1 MRAALGVLVDEK
13 NEHELPM
20 CACSPESQ
28 LYPRGG
34 ERHFTRTFVTIR
46 GNGLK
51 LKEGRFRLDVRKKHF
66 TTKVVRHC
74 HRLSREAAGAPSLE
88 AFQTW
93 LDGHLGSL
101 V

>member
-1 MRAALGVLVDEK
+1 MNMNCQCVLAAQK
-13 NEHELPM
+13 AS
-20 CACSPESQ
+20 CT
-28 LYPRGG
+28 PRGG
-34 ERHFTRTFVTIR
+34 ERHFTRAFVTIR

-51 LKEGRFRLDVRKKHF
+51 LKEGRFRLDVRKKQF
-66 TTKVVRHC
+66 TSKVVRHW